1 MNPHVRI
8 IIDMNVR
15 GFFALA
21 TWVLIIGLT
30 GPCLGEAL
38 EPEILRAVYPGAGE
52 IGPFEGSPSAAIVT
66 KDGKKSGYIIS
77 TADVIKSTGY
87 GGEPIDVIIGVN
99 IEGVL
104 QGAYLRKHNEP
115 ILVIG
120 ITDEDLRNFV
130 NAFAGTNVL
139 ASSAN
144 RVRRQA
150 GTADAISGATISSA
164 VIRDAVIR
172 GARTVLRARAVS
184 TGEPR
189 LAMRPYTAKSWPDL
203 LEGGEIASRS
213 IVFSEVPGSL
223 GYSGDPGSSFADLY
237 ATLLTPPRIGGNL
250 LGKREHDA
258 LLSSLGPNDHAV
270 LIAANG
276 YYSFKGRD
284 YRRTGVFD
292 RIQIVQGTRT
302 IPLRA
307 EAYRNL
313 ERLKAEDTPELREI
327 AVFTLEDGT
336 AFDPASPWRLDLF
349 VHAASGAGSG
359 DPYVVSLGYELP
371 AAYADR
377 PAPSPD
383 IVETDVPPLWQE
395 IWRDRTADIAG
406 VVILLTLLTVVL
418 VFQDNLVRYRRFRD
432 TGRLAFLSIVLV
444 WLGWTAGGQ
453 LSVLQVVTFGH
464 ALLQDFR
471 WEHFL
476 VDPVIFLLW
485 GFVAI
490 TLLFWGRGVYCGWLC
505 PFGAMQELINT
516 AARRL
521 GIPQMQVPF
530 AVHERLWAIKYVI
543 FLGLF
548 AVSLHTVREAM
559 LLAEVEPFKTAISLT
574 FIRQWPFVL
583 YALALLA
590 AGLFIERFFCRYL
603 CPLGAALAIPA
614 RLRMFNWLR
623 RRHQCGRECQI
634 CSERCTVQAIHPT
647 GEINPNECIYCL
659 ECQTYYMDDHICPP
673 LVAARKKRER
683 RLALASGQ
691 AVDMREADRD

>member
-1 MNPHVRI
+1 MK
-8 IIDMNVR
+8 MR

-21 TWVLIIGLT
+21 IWAFAVGLAGPSFGEVLA
-30 GPCLGEAL
+30 PD
-38 EPEILRAVYPGAGE
+38 ILRAVYPDAQT
-52 IGPFEGSPSAAIVT
+52 IGPFQGTPSAAAVT
-66 KDGKKSGYIIS
+66 RDGKLTGYVLS

-87 GGEPIDVIIGVN
+87 GGEPIDVIVGVSTN
-99 IEGVL
+99 GII
-104 QGAYLRKHNEP
+104 QGAYLYEHNEP

-120 ITDEDLRNFV
+120 ITNEDLRAFV
-130 NAFAGTNVL
+130 DAFAGTNVL
-139 ASSAN
+139 ASSAE
-144 RVRRQA
+144 RIRRHA
-150 GTADAISGATISSA
+150 GRADAISGATISSA

-172 GARTVLRARAVS
+172 GARTVLRARTAS
-184 TGEPR
+184 ADQPR
-189 LAMRPYTAKSWPDL
+189 LAMRPYAVMSWPAL
-203 LEGGEIASRS
+203 LQGNEIAARQTT
-213 IVFSEVPGSL
+213 FAEVPAEL
-223 GYSGDPGSSFADLY
+223 GYGRDPGAPFIELF
-237 ATLLTPPRIGGNL
+237 TTVLTPPRIGGNL
-250 LGKREHDA
+250 IGKREHDA
-258 LLSSLGPNDHAV
+258 LISSLATGDHAI

-276 YYSFKGRD
+276 YYSFKGRS
-284 YRRTGVFD
+284 YRKSGVFD
-292 RIQIVQGTRT
+292 RIQIAQGSRT

-307 EAYRNL
+307 ETYSNL
-313 ERLKAEDTPELREI
+313 ERVKAEDAPELREI
-327 AVFTLEDGT
+327 AVFVLDAETG
-336 AFDPASPWRLDLF
+336 FDPTSPWRLDLF
-349 VHAASGAGSG
+349 VHGATGEDAG
-359 DPYVVSLGYELP
+359 HRHVISLGYDLP
-371 AAYADR
+371 PSYVVR
-377 PAPSPD
+377 PAQSAPAIGP
-383 IVETDVPPLWQE
+383 EAPPLWQD
-395 IWRDRTADIAG
+395 IWRSRQLDIAG
-406 VVILLTLLTVVL
+406 VVTLLTLLTVVL
-418 VFQDNLVRYRRFRD
+418 VFQDRLVRYRQFRD
-432 TGRLAFLSIVLV
+432 TGRLAFLAVVLV
-444 WLGWTAGGQ
+444 WLGWYAGGQ

-464 ALLQDFR
+464 ALLQDFK

-505 PFGAMQELINT
+505 PFGAMQELLNT

-521 GIPQMQVPF
+521 GVPQVQVPF

-559 LLAEVEPFKTAISLT
+559 LLAEVEPFKTAISLA
-574 FIRQWPFVL
+574 FVRHWPFVL
-583 YALALLA
+583 YAAVLLT

-673 LVAARKKRER
+673 LVATRKKRER

-691 AVDMREADRD
+691 AVDMKGVHRE